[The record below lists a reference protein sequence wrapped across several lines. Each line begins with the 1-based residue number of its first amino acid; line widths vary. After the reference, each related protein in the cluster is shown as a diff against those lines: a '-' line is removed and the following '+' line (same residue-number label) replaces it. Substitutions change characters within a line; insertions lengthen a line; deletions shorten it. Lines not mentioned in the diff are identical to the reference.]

1 MTVDTKKIVRVD
13 GLARAITA
21 SLNATIG
28 KAGSIQGPKGEKGE
42 KGEKGDI
49 GPAGPQG
56 IQGLRGIQGPKGDR
70 GETGPKGEKGE
81 AGTVTPAAAIAD
93 LTAAPTAGDF
103 NALLNALRAA
113 GLMAGSTPA
122 PKVPVKSISISP
134 SSPTVKEHGTLR
146 LSATVK
152 PDNATDRT
160 VSWSS
165 GDKLTAT
172 VTSDGTVTG
181 IKQGTTSITATANDG
196 SKVSSTVTLTV
207 TAKPTGQGPLALFGD
222 SQLIVDSD
230 TSLTNMGPYPSGAN
244 PGTATSW
251 PSDQSKQIA
260 SITGL
265 RVIDL
270 YYGGARIARDK
281 TGWQGGWAMQS
292 NRLAS
297 LVKADAA
304 NTPGV
309 IVIYGFYNNDLHD
322 GLTDT
327 KPATDLSKIAA
338 AYKAKFDELKA
349 KYPQARILYALQCIF
364 RSAATEAKPVMTGLP
379 AGTIMTNNFTALQ
392 SSERILFT
400 ETTLGVPVIDATDE
414 VWALGSGLT
423 ISDMIHPTAEGAV
436 KLGQILGR
444 HIKQAIQQ

>member
-13 GLARAITA
+13 GLARAIAA

-28 KAGSIQGPKGEKGE
+28 KAGSIKGPKGDRGE
-42 KGEKGDI
+42 TGPKGEKGDI

-103 NALLNALRAA
+103 NALLNALRSA
-113 GLMAGSTPA
+113 GLMARSTPA

-134 SSPTVKEHGTLR
+134 SSPTVKANGTVR

-207 TAKPTGQGPLALFGD
+207 TSVPAQTETVDVFIGD
-222 SQLIVDSD
+222 STTAIWNDAPADKNWTTLIANADGVGTVNVAASGAGFQALSDKKQAFPDQVTTAIGKTQGKTVRRVFLVGLSNDQDRIKSGMDAEINAMTKTATMIKSAWPGAQLIYIVEVAPQTPSSQ
-230 TSLTNMGPYPSGAN
+230 SLLKSF
-244 PGTATSW
+244 S
-251 PSDQSKQIA
+251 S
-260 SITGL
+260 
-265 RVIDL
+265 VINQTYTL
-270 YYGGARIARDK
+270 FESNGFNVARDWFDWLPD
-281 TGWQGGWAMQS
+281 G
-292 NRLAS
+292 
-297 LVKADAA
+297 KANGYLYDSMHPNAKGMNVAA
-304 NTPGV
+304 HKIREWVNTLSGPKINGE
-309 IVIYGFYNNDLHD
+309 I
-322 GLTDT
+322 
-327 KPATDLSKIAA
+327 PAW
-338 AYKAKFDELKA
+338 
-349 KYPQARILYALQCIF
+349 
-364 RSAATEAKPVMTGLP
+364 
-379 AGTIMTNNFTALQ
+379 
-392 SSERILFT
+392 SE
-400 ETTLGVPVIDATDE
+400 
-414 VWALGSGLT
+414 
-423 ISDMIHPTAEGAV
+423 
-436 KLGQILGR
+436 
-444 HIKQAIQQ
+444 

>member
-28 KAGSIQGPKGEKGE
+28 KAGSIKGPKGDRGE
-42 KGEKGDI
+42 TGPKGEKGDI

-56 IQGLRGIQGPKGDR
+56 PQGLQGLRGIQ
-70 GETGPKGEKGE
+70 GPKGEKGE

-113 GLMAGSTPA
+113 GLMARSTPA

-165 GDKLTAT
+165 GNKLTAT

-196 SKVSSTVTLTV
+196 SHVSSSVTLTV

-222 SQLIVDSD
+222 SQLIIDSD
-230 TSLTNMGPYPSGAN
+230 TGVGNMGKYPSGAN

-270 YYGGARIARDK
+270 YYGGARLARDES
-281 TGWQGGWAMQS
+281 GYLGGWAMQS
-292 NRLAS
+292 NRLDA
-297 LVKADAA
+297 LVKSDAA
-304 NTPGV
+304 NTPEV
-309 IVIYGFYNNDLHD
+309 IVIYGFYINDLQND
-322 GLTDT
+322 LTAT

-338 AYKAKFDELKA
+338 TYKSKFDELKA
-349 KYPQARILYALQCIF
+349 KYPQARIFYALQCSF
-364 RSAATEAKPVMTGLP
+364 RSAATEAKPIMTGLP
-379 AGTIMTNNFTALQ
+379 SGTIMTNSFTALQ

-400 ETTLGVPVIDATDE
+400 EETLGVPVIDATDE

>member
-28 KAGSIQGPKGEKGE
+28 KVGSIQGPKGEKGE

-70 GETGPKGEKGE
+70 GE

-103 NALLNALRAA
+103 NALLNALRSA
-113 GLMAGSTPA
+113 GLMARSTPA

-134 SSPTVKEHGTLR
+134 SSPTVKANGTVR

-152 PDNATDRT
+152 PDNATDKT

-165 GDKLTAT
+165 SDKLTAT

-207 TAKPTGQGPLALFGD
+207 TSVPAQTETVDVFIGD
-222 SQLIVDSD
+222 STTAIWDTAPVDKNWTTLIANADGVENVNVAVCGAGFQNLSNTKHAYPDQVTTAIGKTQGKTVRRVFLVGLWNDQDRIKSDMDAEINAMTKTADMIKSAWPGAQLIYLVEVAPQTKYS
-230 TSLTNMGPYPSGAN
+230 
-244 PGTATSW
+244 
-251 PSDQSKQIA
+251 QSMLESFSSVVNQTYTLFESK
-260 SITGL
+260 GFN
-265 RVIDL
+265 V
-270 YYGGARIARDK
+270 ARD
-281 TGWQGGWAMQS
+281 WFDWM
-292 NRLAS
+292 
-297 LVKADAA
+297 
-304 NTPGV
+304 P
-309 IVIYGFYNNDLHD
+309 D
-322 GLTDT
+322 GEKMDT
-327 KPATDLSKIAA
+327 CMT
-338 AYKAKFDELKA
+338 
-349 KYPQARILYALQCIF
+349 QCI
-364 RSAATEAKPVMTGLP
+364 
-379 AGTIMTNNFTALQ
+379 
-392 SSERILFT
+392 
-400 ETTLGVPVIDATDE
+400 
-414 VWALGSGLT
+414 LT
-423 ISDMIHPTAEGAV
+423 P
-436 KLGQILGR
+436 R
-444 HIKQAIQQ
+444 R

>member
-28 KAGSIQGPKGEKGE
+28 KVGSIQGP

-56 IQGLRGIQGPKGDR
+56 PQGPQGLQGLRGIQGPKGDR
-70 GETGPKGEKGE
+70 GE
-81 AGTVTPAAAIAD
+81 AGTVTPAKAIAD

-113 GLMAGSTPA
+113 GLMDRPTTT

-165 GDKLTAT
+165 GDNRTAT

-181 IKQGTTSITATANDG
+181 IKQGSTNITATANDG

-207 TAKPTGQGPLALFGD
+207 TSVPAQTETVDVFIGD
-222 SQLIVDSD
+222 STTAIWGNAPADKNWTTLIANADGVENVNVAVSGAGFLNDAGKKHAFPDQVTTAIGKTQGKTVRRVFLVGLSNDQAHIKSGMDAEINAMTKTATMIKSAWPGAQLIYIVEVAPQT
-230 TSLTNMGPYPSGAN
+230 TSS
-244 PGTATSW
+244 
-251 PSDQSKQIA
+251 QSMLK
-260 SITGL
+260 SFSS
-265 RVIDL
+265 VINQTYSL
-270 YYGGARIARDK
+270 FESNGFNVARDWFDWLPDGK
-281 TGWQGGWAMQS
+281 ANGYLYDSMHP
-292 NRLAS
+292 N
-297 LVKADAA
+297 VKGMNVAA
-304 NTPGV
+304 HKIREWVNTLSGPKINGE
-309 IVIYGFYNNDLHD
+309 I
-322 GLTDT
+322 
-327 KPATDLSKIAA
+327 PAW
-338 AYKAKFDELKA
+338 
-349 KYPQARILYALQCIF
+349 
-364 RSAATEAKPVMTGLP
+364 
-379 AGTIMTNNFTALQ
+379 
-392 SSERILFT
+392 SE
-400 ETTLGVPVIDATDE
+400 
-414 VWALGSGLT
+414 
-423 ISDMIHPTAEGAV
+423 
-436 KLGQILGR
+436 
-444 HIKQAIQQ
+444 

>member
-1 MTVDTKKIVRVD
+1 MAWSNV
-13 GLARAITA
+13 G
-21 SLNATIG
+21 SL
-28 KAGSIQGPKGEKGE
+28 K
-42 KGEKGDI
+42 
-49 GPAGPQG
+49 
-56 IQGLRGIQGPKGDR
+56 GPKGDR
-70 GETGPKGEKGE
+70 GE

-113 GLMAGSTPA
+113 GLMNRSTPA
-122 PKVPVKSISISP
+122 PKVPVESISISP
-134 SSPTVKEHGTLR
+134 SSPTVKENGTLR
-146 LSATVK
+146 LSATVN

-160 VSWSS
+160 VSWAS
-165 GDKLTAT
+165 GDNQTAT

-181 IKQGTTSITATANDG
+181 IKQGSTSITATANDG
-196 SKVSSTVTLTV
+196 SNVSSSVTLTV

-222 SQLIVDSD
+222 THLIVDSD
-230 TSLTNMGPYPSGAN
+230 TIPGKLGPYPSGAN

-270 YYGGARIARDK
+270 YYGGARIVRDY
-281 TGWQGGWAMQS
+281 TGYYGGWGMQS

-309 IVIYGFYNNDLHD
+309 IVIYGFYLNDLANR
-322 GLTDT
+322 LTDT
-327 KPATDLSKIAA
+327 KPAIDLSKIAA
-338 AYKAKFDELKA
+338 AYKAEFDELKA
-349 KYPQARILYALQCIF
+349 KYPQARIIYALQCMF
-364 RSAATEAKPVMTGLP
+364 RSAVTEAEPVMTGLP
-379 AGTIMTNNFTALQ
+379 AGTIMTNNFTLLQ

-400 ETTLGVPVIDATDE
+400 EATLGVPVIDATDE

-423 ISDMIHPTAEGAV
+423 ISDMINPNAEGAV

-444 HIKQAIQQ
+444 KLEQLITQSTPTESPNLVVINGKPIDETVYPRLVRTDQEAS

>member
-28 KAGSIQGPKGEKGE
+28 KAGSIQGPKGEKG
-42 KGEKGDI
+42 DI

-56 IQGLRGIQGPKGDR
+56 PQGPQGLQGLRGIQ
-70 GETGPKGEKGE
+70 GPKGEKGE

-93 LTAAPTAGDF
+93 LTEAPTAGDF

-134 SSPTVKEHGTLR
+134 SSPTVKANGTLR

-181 IKQGTTSITATANDG
+181 IKQGTTSITATARDG

-222 SQLIVDSD
+222 SQLIIDSD
-230 TSLTNMGPYPSGAN
+230 TGVGNMGKYPSGAN

-270 YYGGARIARDK
+270 YYGGARLARDES
-281 TGWQGGWAMQS
+281 GYLGGWAMQS

-297 LVKADAA
+297 LVKSDAA
-304 NTPGV
+304 NTPEV
-309 IVIYGFYNNDLHD
+309 IVIYGFYINDLQND
-322 GLTDT
+322 LTAT

-338 AYKAKFDELKA
+338 TYKSKFDELKA
-349 KYPQARILYALQCIF
+349 KYPQARIFYALQCSF
-364 RSAATEAKPVMTGLP
+364 RSAATEAKPRMTGLP
-379 AGTIMTNNFTALQ
+379 SGTIMTNSFTALQ

-400 ETTLGVPVIDATDE
+400 EETLGVPVIDATDE

>member
-28 KAGSIQGPKGEKGE
+28 KVGSIQGPKGDRGE
-42 KGEKGDI
+42 TGPKGEKGDI

-56 IQGLRGIQGPKGDR
+56 PQGPQGLQGLRGIQ
-70 GETGPKGEKGE
+70 GPKGEKGE

-103 NALLNALRAA
+103 NALLNALRSA
-113 GLMAGSTPA
+113 GLMDRPTTT

-134 SSPTVKEHGTLR
+134 SSPTVKANGTVR

-207 TAKPTGQGPLALFGD
+207 TSVPEQTETVDVFIGD
-222 SQLIVDSD
+222 STTAIWDTAPVDKNWTTLIANADGVENVNVAVSGTGFLNDAGKKHAYPDQVTTAIGKTQGKTVRRVFLVGLWNDQDRIKSGMD
-230 TSLTNMGPYPSGAN
+230 AEINAMTKTADMIKSAWPGAQPIYIVEVAPQTPYS
-244 PGTATSW
+244 
-251 PSDQSKQIA
+251 QSMLK
-260 SITGL
+260 SFSS
-265 RVIDL
+265 VINQTYTL
-270 YYGGARIARDK
+270 FESKGFNVARDWFDWLPDGEK
-281 TGWQGGWAMQS
+281 NGYMHDKVHPNAKAM
-292 NRLAS
+292 N
-297 LVKADAA
+297 VAA
-304 NTPGV
+304 HKIREWINTLSGPR
-309 IVIYGFYNNDLHD
+309 ID
-322 GLTDT
+322 GEI
-327 KPATDLSKIAA
+327 PAW
-338 AYKAKFDELKA
+338 
-349 KYPQARILYALQCIF
+349 
-364 RSAATEAKPVMTGLP
+364 
-379 AGTIMTNNFTALQ
+379 
-392 SSERILFT
+392 SE
-400 ETTLGVPVIDATDE
+400 
-414 VWALGSGLT
+414 
-423 ISDMIHPTAEGAV
+423 
-436 KLGQILGR
+436 
-444 HIKQAIQQ
+444 